1 MVALVTACFSMKK
14 GYPNFITAVV
24 LCFSFILTFLMVKK
38 ILNEIPYTSFLA
50 EAVTFL
56 IAIVL
61 FKIVFLWKW
70 KEMFPTSR
78 YNKKMNALYI
88 LFLFSFFFLGTIISQ
103 VEIYIKL
110 GSTQYFYFFNN
121 KRGLS
126 GNFIAVVLIAPICEE
141 VFFRGILFKGFL
153 HWYNK
158 NVSIFLSSLLFALL
172 HISDEENAI
181 AKVIFAFITGIYF
194 ALIFSKT
201 NNIKITIYIHM
212 LWNLLNYLLPII
224 LVMSDTYIDSNWGF
238 YFYIFI
244 LLVLSSSMA
253 IIGYKYEGSVEDDYG
268 RD

>member
-1 MVALVTACFSMKK
+1 
-14 GYPNFITAVV
+14 
-24 LCFSFILTFLMVKK
+24 
-38 ILNEIPYTSFLA
+38 
-50 EAVTFL
+50 
-56 IAIVL
+56 
-61 FKIVFLWKW
+61 
-70 KEMFPTSR
+70 
-78 YNKKMNALYI
+78 
-88 LFLFSFFFLGTIISQ
+88 
-103 VEIYIKL
+103 
-110 GSTQYFYFFNN
+110 
-121 KRGLS
+121 
-126 GNFIAVVLIAPICEE
+126 
-141 VFFRGILFKGFL
+141 
-153 HWYNK
+153 
-158 NVSIFLSSLLFALL
+158 LLFALL